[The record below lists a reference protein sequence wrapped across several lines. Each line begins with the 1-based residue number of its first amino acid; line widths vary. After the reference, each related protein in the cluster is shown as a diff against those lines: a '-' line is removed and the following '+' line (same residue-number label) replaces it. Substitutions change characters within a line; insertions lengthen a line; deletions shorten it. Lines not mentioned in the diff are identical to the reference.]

1 MAARRKKKGKASPTL
16 IFIIVAAVGLL
27 VAYLYQQ
34 NQKKNAAAS
43 TASSTASSGL
53 ATTNLPTSLA
63 IPIQQSN
70 AYSRTPTIQNFTT
83 ATATASSAPAHTSF
97 HHKQPL
103 GPFHPP
109 RGR

>member
-1 MAARRKKKGKASPTL
+1 MAARRKKKSNPTL
-16 IFIIVAAVGLL
+16 IFVIIAAVGLL

-34 NQKKNAAAS
+34 NQKKNAAKS

-53 ATTNLPTSLA
+53 ATTNMPTSLA

-97 HHKQPL
+97 HHKQPW
-103 GPFHPP
+103 GPMHPP
-109 RGR
+109 RER